1 VNPYSRADS
10 RVCELYVREPD
21 QSGWRSGSGILVS
34 GGLVLT
40 AAHVGQLGAEVVVRP
55 LHSSGDYAGAVVW
68 SGADRGADAAL
79 VRVPGLR
86 TGPNSAPGLRWGRL
100 VCERPGAP
108 VQAVGFPR
116 TRVSSTGGWRD
127 TEQLVGTV
135 RPMGLAKAGLIDVAV
150 VSAPREQRG
159 SEPAPW
165 SGMSGAGLFCNE
177 VLIGVVI
184 QDDLPMASRRVRA
197 VPVSAFTGD
206 HEFAQLVWPGG
217 EETYPGL
224 EPAELT
230 GLQQLA
236 EPPSSPASLLR
247 ADAEVVPFHGRQSL
261 LGRLRDW
268 CDGEGQS
275 AYLLTGQGGQGK
287 TRLARHF
294 ASRLRRDGWA
304 TVILGSSV
312 NPDHAGWLSSVQVQM
327 PLLIVIDYA
336 EQRKE
341 DLELLGRAL
350 AASPPEA
357 RLRVLLLARS
367 AGEWRETLPAGWQF
381 AVTSIPT
388 HTAELGPLD
397 EEPDGRRLAFRRAA
411 SAFADQ
417 LRQLPQFGE
426 VTDADWA
433 AREAAAATPAF
444 KPTATALDIQLT
456 ALVALLGTGD
466 RNRATDPATA
476 ATDLL
481 RHEANYWGRIAR
493 RHALELHQA
502 NRRAAIAAACLLP
515 VADSQRA
522 LAVLARVP
530 GIQGLNNDRLTAIAF
545 WLSDLYP
552 APRQFWGSLQPDML
566 AEHLVAEAVQNQEN
580 LLLSLL
586 REVDDRQASQALT
599 VLARAAAR
607 HPPLRERVIEVIRAY
622 PAVLG
627 PAAVRVALEA
637 TEHRLLV
644 ESLSHVVEDHSEQL
658 GLLQAIYDVIPYPTQ
673 VHGQLAVAVADHL
686 VTALRSS
693 VPSRWD
699 RPVRRPWARG
709 RDTSGRGYA
718 KVRDLARSLS
728 VLSVRQ
734 QAVGR
739 YDDALRSGSEAVQMC
754 ERLVRLEPEAFRADL
769 AASLNNKANCLD
781 ELNRRP
787 EALEARRRAETEY
800 RRLAGELPE
809 AFGPADDLRRF
820 ADLATV
826 LNNLSTD
833 LRGAEGFAMAEESV
847 HICRQLTAADET
859 FKADLARSLNTL
871 SMSLSG
877 SGQFSAALDAS
888 REAME
893 LYQPLSEDRPD
904 TYLPGLAASY
914 NNLTRCLVELG
925 QTVEALTASG
935 KAVAHYRQLARFH
948 PDMYRPDLA
957 RAYRNQSGR
966 MAELGRTDGAL
977 LAIEE
982 AIKLYSGLMKER
994 PARFRDDLVRSLR
1007 TKADRMRELGSPDLA
1022 AEADRQADR
1031 WSMADG
1037 FEQRQSTPIEED

>member
-1 VNPYSRADS
+1 VNPYSGADS
-10 RVCELYVREPD
+10 RVCELYVQEPD
-21 QSGWRSGSGILVS
+21 QSGWRSGSGTLVS

-40 AAHVGQLGAEVVVRP
+40 AAHVAELGADVVVRP
-55 LHSSGDYAGAVVW
+55 LHGSGDYAGTVVW
-68 SGADRGADAAL
+68 SGSDKGADAAL

-86 TGPNSAPGLRWGRL
+86 TGSNRVHGLRWGRL

-116 TRVSSTGGWRD
+116 TRVSSKSRQRD
-127 TEQLVGTV
+127 TEHLVGTV

-150 VSAPREQRG
+150 ESAPREQRG

-165 SGMSGAGLFCNE
+165 SGMSGAGLFCNR
-177 VLIGVVI
+177 VLIGVII

-197 VPVSAFTGD
+197 VPVSAFTD
-206 HEFAQLVWPGG
+206 DREFAQLVWPGG

-230 GLQQLA
+230 GLQQLT

-247 ADAEVVPFHGRQSL
+247 ADAEVVPFHGRHSL

-312 NPDHAGWLSSVQVQM
+312 NPDDAGWLSSVQV

-350 AASPPEA
+350 AATPPQA
-357 RLRVLLLARS
+357 RLRVLLLARG

-381 AVTSIPT
+381 AVTSIPA

-397 EEPDGRRLAFRRAA
+397 EEPEGHRLAFRRAV
-411 SAFADQ
+411 SAFADH
-417 LRQLPQFGE
+417 LRQLPEFGE
-426 VTDADWA
+426 ATDADWA

-456 ALVALLGTGD
+456 ALVALLQTGD
-466 RNRATDPATA
+466 RNPATDPATA
-476 ATDLL
+476 ATYLL
-481 RHEANYWGRIAR
+481 RRHEANYWDRIGR

-522 LAVLARVP
+522 LAILARVP

-545 WLSDLYP
+545 WLRDLYP
-552 APRQFWGSLQPDML
+552 ASRQFWGSLQPDML
-566 AEHLVAEAVQNQEN
+566 AEHLVAEAVDDQQN

-586 REVDDRQASQALT
+586 GEVDDRQASQALT
-599 VLARAAAR
+599 VLARSAAR
-607 HPPLRERVIEVIRAY
+607 HPPLRERVIEVIRTY
-622 PAVLG
+622 PAILG
-627 PAAVRVALEA
+627 PSAVRVALEV

-644 ESLSHVVEDHSEQL
+644 EALSDVVENHSEQL
-658 GLLQAIYDVIPYPTQ
+658 GLLRAVYDVIPYPTQ
-673 VHGQLAVAVADHL
+673 VHGQLAVRVADHL

-699 RPVRRPWARG
+699 RPVRRRWAGGRHPPG
-709 RDTSGRGYA
+709 RDLA
-718 KVRDLARSLS
+718 PVRDLARALS
-728 VLSVRQ
+728 ALSVRH

-739 YDDALRSGSEAVQMC
+739 HDDALRAASEAVKMC
-754 ERLVRLEPEAFRADL
+754 EGLVKLEPEEFRADL
-769 AASLNNKANCLD
+769 AASLNNVANCLD
-781 ELNRRP
+781 ELNLRP
-787 EALEARRRAETEY
+787 EALAARRRAETEY
-800 RRLAGELPE
+800 RLLAGDLPE
-809 AFGPADDLRRF
+809 VFGPADNLRRF

-847 HICRQLTAADET
+847 YICRQLRAADEI
-859 FKADLARSLNTL
+859 FAADLARSLNTL
-871 SMSLSG
+871 SVSLSDAG
-877 SGQFSAALDAS
+877 RFAEALDAS
-888 REAME
+888 REAVE
-893 LYQPLSEDRPD
+893 LYEPLSDNRPD

-914 NNLTRCLVELG
+914 NNLTRYLVELG
-925 QTVEALTASG
+925 QTREALTASG
-935 KAVAHYRQLARFH
+935 KAVAQYRQLARFH
-948 PDMYRPDLA
+948 PDTYRPDLA
-957 RAYRNQSGR
+957 RAYRNQSNR
-966 MAELGRTDGAL
+966 MAELGRADGAL

-994 PARFRDDLVRSLR
+994 PARFRDDVVRSLR
-1007 TKADRMRELGSPDLA
+1007 TKADRLRELESSDLA
-1022 AEADRQADR
+1022 KDADKEADRWTAADR
-1031 WSMADG
+1031 
-1037 FEQRQSTPIEED
+1037 FEQRQPPPIEED